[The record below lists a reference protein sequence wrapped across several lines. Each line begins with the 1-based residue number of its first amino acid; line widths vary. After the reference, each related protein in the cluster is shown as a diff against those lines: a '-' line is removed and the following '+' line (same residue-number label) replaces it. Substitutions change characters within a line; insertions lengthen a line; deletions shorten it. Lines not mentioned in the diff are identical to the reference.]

1 MLFSHHDSIEWSHWD
16 NARAAFNF
24 GGKTITAMRMHVGRV
39 LKNQVS
45 NRTLDQLKDIL
56 QNNRNL
62 VEVPSVLFLYIWVGP
77 FTTDLSSK

>member
-1 MLFSHHDSIEWSHWD
+1 
-16 NARAAFNF
+16 
-24 GGKTITAMRMHVGRV
+24 MRMHVGRV

-62 VEVPSVLFLYIWVGP
+62 VEVPSVLFLYIWVSP

>member
-16 NARAAFNF
+16 NARAGINF

-45 NRTLDQLKDIL
+45 NRYLMLKMNLQLQLHTAQRED
-56 QNNRNL
+56 R
-62 VEVPSVLFLYIWVGP
+62 SF
-77 FTTDLSSK
+77 